1 MMRVSAGRIA
11 VTAMV
16 VSVVLALAWLS
27 GRPGG
32 SVRRADH
39 ATIAVAEALGAPA
52 EGFARAE
59 VPRALVFPADH
70 GPHPEFR
77 TEWWYYTG
85 NVRSANG
92 RAFGYQLTFFR
103 IALAPPGVGRESPW
117 ATNEVWM
124 AHFAVTDVAGARF
137 SAVSRFARGAIGL
150 AGAEPTPFRVWVED
164 WSASGIN
171 GEPTPPMHL
180 RAREGDVAIDL
191 VLEPLKPPVP
201 QGDRGLSR
209 KGPDAASYYYSLTR
223 LATRGAVTIAGE
235 RTTVEGVSW
244 MDREWSTSA
253 LASDQAGWD
262 WFALQLDDGREL
274 MYYRLR
280 RADGSTD
287 RFSGGSIV
295 ARDGT
300 VMPLDAEDVTLD
312 ALATWRSHRDGARY
326 PSRWRLAVPAA
337 GLALEIVPRVPDQEW
352 YRPVRYWE
360 GAVTAGGQGVSG
372 VGYVELVGYAAGSR
386 RP

>member
-1 MMRVSAGRIA
+1 
-11 VTAMV
+11 
-16 VSVVLALAWLS
+16 
-27 GRPGG
+27 
-32 SVRRADH
+32 
-39 ATIAVAEALGAPA
+39 
-52 EGFARAE
+52 
-59 VPRALVFPADH
+59 
-70 GPHPEFR
+70 
-77 TEWWYYTG
+77 
-85 NVRSANG
+85 
-92 RAFGYQLTFFR
+92 
-103 IALAPPGVGRESPW
+103 
-117 ATNEVWM
+117 
-124 AHFAVTDVAGARF
+124 
-137 SAVSRFARGAIGL
+137 
-150 AGAEPTPFRVWVED
+150 
-164 WSASGIN
+164 
-171 GEPTPPMHL
+171 
-180 RAREGDVAIDL
+180 
-191 VLEPLKPPVP
+191 
-201 QGDRGLSR
+201 
-209 KGPDAASYYYSLTR
+209 
-223 LATRGAVTIAGE
+223 
-235 RTTVEGVSW
+235 

-386 RP
+386 HP